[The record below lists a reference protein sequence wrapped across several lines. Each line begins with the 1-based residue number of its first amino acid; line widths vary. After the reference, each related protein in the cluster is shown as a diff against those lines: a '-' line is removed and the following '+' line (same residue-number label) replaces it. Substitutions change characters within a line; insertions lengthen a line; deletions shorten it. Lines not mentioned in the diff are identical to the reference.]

1 MTRRVSAI
9 PGPSSRATTLNPW
22 VAPFFIGRRMISPR
36 PAYSTMLRETSEMA
50 AAMSVA
56 SAVSKPSSKASAR
69 PFWRAVTMSS
79 TDPIGSVEDIVTAR
93 QKGRALALGLGF
105 DTADATLIA
114 AAISEVSRNI
124 VEYAG
129 RGEIILR
136 PMKNGATHG
145 LSVVARDE
153 GPGIADT

>member
-1 MTRRVSAI
+1 MTDEARV
-9 PGPSSRATTLNPW
+9 
-22 VAPFFIGRRMISPR
+22 
-36 PAYSTMLRETSEMA
+36 
-50 AAMSVA
+50 
-56 SAVSKPSSKASAR
+56 
-69 PFWRAVTMSS
+69 
-79 TDPIGSVEDIVTAR
+79 PIGSVEDIVTAR
-93 QKGRALALGLGF
+93 QKGRALALELGF

-136 PMKNGATHG
+136 PLKNGATHG

-153 GPGIADT
+153 GPGIADTRQAMQYGYSSRRGMGVGLPGARCLVDEFDIESAPGAGTTVTMKKWLS